1 MTMSNRC
8 ICLHGFGENANVYSL
23 FVAQMEK
30 IMPCTAI
37 NLMGHGDN
45 RSENY
50 VLSEALRVL
59 DDAIS
64 SSTDDEILLVG
75 TSFGGILSYI
85 FSSDNYDQFSSNRHK
100 VKGLIINDVPCCIP
114 AASFTNLTTNLLQL
128 IEEPD
133 LSPDKLN
140 QIYIS
145 NGFRR
150 DREPISDEHWL
161 HFISTSA
168 RDGRMNYDSNFIQ
181 MLLDRDHGVST
192 LAKEVQFVKL
202 DDIEGTEVL
211 DLRYYWRAIR
221 KPILLFRG
229 ERTTFF
235 PSYVRGFMDANPMLT
250 TIVVPDG
257 GHFLDLA
264 DPQVMRVITDWT
276 RRNL

>member
-1 MTMSNRC
+1 MSNRC

-114 AASFTNLTTNLLQL
+114 AASFTNLTSVKT
-128 IEEPD
+128 
-133 LSPDKLN
+133 KLPF
-140 QIYIS
+140 YS
-145 NGFRR
+145 
-150 DREPISDEHWL
+150 
-161 HFISTSA
+161 
-168 RDGRMNYDSNFIQ
+168 
-181 MLLDRDHGVST
+181 
-192 LAKEVQFVKL
+192 
-202 DDIEGTEVL
+202 
-211 DLRYYWRAIR
+211 
-221 KPILLFRG
+221 
-229 ERTTFF
+229 
-235 PSYVRGFMDANPMLT
+235 RGFNASLIQNSSPN
-250 TIVVPDG
+250 
-257 GHFLDLA
+257 
-264 DPQVMRVITDWT
+264 
-276 RRNL
+276 NLRAPTPNC